1 MKLVS
6 YEGGFGRVEGDR
18 IVPMGEDL
26 VDFLRA
32 GVSKDAETLPLS
44 SVTLTAPVP
53 APGKI
58 ICIGLNYR
66 KHVAE
71 VEAAVPLEPVLFA
84 KFSNCVAGPDQTIF
98 VPEIAADL
106 DYEAEL
112 GVVIGRTARE
122 VARRAALDHVAG
134 YLCVNDLS
142 SRALQFR
149 TSQWTTG
156 KTVDGF
162 CPMGPWL
169 VTADEIGDPQQLAIR
184 CEVDGEVRQSA
195 STADMI
201 FGVAELVEAIS
212 RTITLEPGDVIAT
225 GTPSGVAMGMTPP
238 RYLRPG
244 NEVVVEIERVG
255 RLANRIEAR
264 PPADTLS
271 SPAP

>member
-6 YEGGFGRVEGDR
+6 YEGGFGRVEGDQV
-18 IVPMGEDL
+18 VPMGQRL
-26 VDFLRA
+26 VDFLQTGA
-32 GVSKDAETLPLS
+32 AQDADPVPLS
-44 SVTLTAPVP
+44 SLTLRAPVP

-58 ICIGLNYR
+58 ICVGLNYR
-66 KHVAE
+66 QHAEE
-71 VEAAVPLEPVLFA
+71 VEEALPAEPVLFP
-84 KFSNCVAGPDQTIF
+84 KFSNCVAGPGQTIF
-98 VPEIAADL
+98 APEVAADL

-112 GVVIGRTARE
+112 GVVIGQRARE
-122 VARRAALDHVAG
+122 VPRHVARHHVAG

-156 KTVDGF
+156 KAVDGF

-169 VTADEIGDPQQLAIR
+169 VTADEITDPQQLTIR

-195 STADMI
+195 TTADMI
-201 FGVAELVEAIS
+201 FGVDELIEAIS

-238 RYLRPG
+238 RYLRAG
-244 NEVVVEIERVG
+244 SEVAVEIEGIG
-255 RLANRIEAR
+255 RLVNRIETRQPVAGA
-264 PPADTLS
+264 PA
-271 SPAP
+271 